1 MFLVDWFYGILTSLG
16 FYHKSAKILFL
27 GLDNAGKTTL
37 LHMLKENRVQVHQ
50 PTLHPNQDELI
61 VGKVRFKTFDL
72 GGHETARKLWKDY
85 FTTVD
90 GVVFLVDALDRQRFP
105 EAKKELDSLLTDEN
119 LQTVPFLV
127 LGNKID
133 MPAAVSEDELRYAM
147 GLYDTFGK
155 ASKPDSNPGVRPI
168 ELYMC
173 SVVKRMGYADGEW
186 CRKCLSEFRDFVSE
200 RAVEV
205 SLPEEIGGG
214 AEMGGRE
221 GGGAHG
227 RGWGGEGGWGWV
239 TLTIGGM
246 KGGERNGAGGV
257 SLVFIACCCFCF
269 EHKFR
274 GGGVEGGGA
283 ATDKG
288 LPDLVFFFSLSMVF
302 AFDGVRVFH
311 VVFNDLNCNDL
322 RFSGKGD
329 FCCLRAAV
337 SRAQVR

>member
-1 MFLVDWFYGILTSLG
+1 MFLVDWFYGILASLG

-133 MPAAVSEDELRYAM
+133 MQAAVSEDELRYAM

-173 SVVKRMGYADGEW
+173 SVVKRMGYSDGFKW
-186 CRKCLSEFRDFVSE
+186 LSQ
-200 RAVEV
+200 
-205 SLPEEIGGG
+205 
-214 AEMGGRE
+214 
-221 GGGAHG
+221 
-227 RGWGGEGGWGWV
+227 
-239 TLTIGGM
+239 
-246 KGGERNGAGGV
+246 
-257 SLVFIACCCFCF
+257 FI
-269 EHKFR
+269 
-274 GGGVEGGGA
+274 
-283 ATDKG
+283 
-288 LPDLVFFFSLSMVF
+288 
-302 AFDGVRVFH
+302 
-311 VVFNDLNCNDL
+311 
-322 RFSGKGD
+322 
-329 FCCLRAAV
+329 
-337 SRAQVR
+337 